1 MLQYKHYLE
10 IKINTKIINRDES
23 SCLRIKS
30 WVSLFMSM
38 YNSIRKKKKGKN
50 GTHRGNSMLERNGK
64 ELFIAFTVARG

>member
-38 YNSIRKKKKGKN
+38 YNSIRKKKK
-50 GTHRGNSMLERNGK
+50 ERMVHTEVTACLK
-64 ELFIAFTVARG
+64 EMARSYLLLLL